1 MFSQR
6 DEWVTAFRGF
16 RHHRGFAFTVV
27 TILAAGITASTT
39 IYAIVYSVLLRPLEY
54 AHPERLVCIWEEYP
68 KMSWGH
74 HVAAS
79 FPTFHEFKRYSHSFD
94 AMELAETEHMLV
106 SRSGENEF
114 VWGTRL
120 SAGFLDLLGVKPY
133 LGRNFLPEEDRPDG
147 MKTAILGY
155 AYWKKRFAGDTNL
168 LGKTILINN
177 SAHVL
182 VGILPRDFQQPA
194 GSEPRVL
201 LPIRRN
207 ATDTKGR
214 GWRGF
219 LSLGRLKPGIS
230 AISAQQELNT
240 IAKRLAELYPENN
253 TGLETSVV
261 PLYEQTVDDAK
272 STVWLLF
279 AAANFIL
286 LIACANAAN
295 LFLVQ
300 SVAREKD
307 MAVRAALGAT
317 RWQIARGL
325 LIESVALSLLAAAIG
340 IGMASV
346 CIKVARTIDIG
357 LGARFE
363 AASLNFSVL
372 GFAIS
377 AAFASGIAFGLVPAG
392 RMSLVNPALSLNE
405 SSRTASAGKNRGR
418 FLRGLI
424 VFEISLSL
432 ILLIGAGLMFKS
444 LERVLSQKPGFDPEG
459 MLVANVDL
467 PEARIPE
474 SQRRL
479 LLYSDLLARI
489 RRLPG
494 VESASLTS
502 NLPLSGADIGGDIMI
517 EDDVKPW
524 TNEQPLPAH
533 LIIESD
539 YFRTLKIPLL
549 KGRIFDSSDSLDARK
564 VSIVSEETAKQLW
577 PGKDV
582 LGKRFTSSLEKDGST
597 VWFTVIGIVGDVRYR
612 SMETRP
618 KLAIYFPLTQTTN
631 ENSSMQLVLRTVRD
645 PLALRA
651 AVQREM
657 HATSKEIPEPEIVSM
672 DQIIAKSVGKRRL
685 QMELLWIFTAIAL
698 ILAMVGTYA
707 IVTYILNQR
716 AREFEIRL
724 VLGAT
729 RNQILGL
736 ALRQGLK
743 LVGCGLAAGLAI
755 SLLLTRFLQS
765 FLFEIAALDPVPF
778 TAGILL
784 LGVVGL
790 LACYIP
796 ARRIANAKA
805 TLLFL
810 S

>member
-1 MFSQR
+1 MCGQAG
-6 DEWVTAFRGF
+6 EWGRVFRGF
-16 RHHRGFAFTVV
+16 RHHRGFAITVMA
-27 TILAAGITASTT
+27 ILAAGIAASTT
-39 IYAIVYSVLLRPLEY
+39 IYAIVYSVLLRPLDY
-54 AHPERLVCIWEEYP
+54 RHPEGLVCIWEEYP

-79 FPTFHEFKRYSHSFD
+79 FPTFHEFKRNSHSFD
-94 AMELAETEHMLV
+94 GMELMETEHMLV
-106 SRSGENEF
+106 SRSGDNEF

-133 LGRNFLPEEDRPDG
+133 LGRNFLPEEDRPEG
-147 MKTAILGY
+147 MNAAILGY
-155 AYWKKRFAGDTNL
+155 SYWKKRFSGETNL

-177 SAHVL
+177 SAHVV

-194 GSEPRVL
+194 GSEPKVL

-219 LSLGRLKPGIS
+219 LSLGRLKPGVS
-230 AISAQQELNT
+230 ALSAQRELNT
-240 IAKRLAELYPENN
+240 IAKRLGEQYPENN

-261 PLYEQTVDDAK
+261 PLYEQTVDDVK

-295 LFLVQ
+295 LFLVR
-300 SVAREKD
+300 SVAREKE

-325 LIESVALSLLAAAIG
+325 LIESVALSIAAAAIG
-340 IGMASV
+340 IGLAFV
-346 CIKVARTIDIG
+346 CIRIARTIDFD
-357 LGARFE
+357 LGARFA
-363 AASLNFSVL
+363 AASLNFPVL

-377 AAFASGIAFGLVPAG
+377 AALATGIAFGSVPAG

-444 LERVLSQKPGFDPEG
+444 LARVLSQKPGFDPEHL
-459 MLVANVDL
+459 LVSNVDL

-474 SQRRL
+474 SKRRL
-479 LLYSDLLARI
+479 FLFSDLLDRI

-517 EDDVKPW
+517 EDDIKPW

-533 LIIESD
+533 LIIESN

-549 KGRIFDSSDSLDARK
+549 KGRIFDSSDSLDVRK

-577 PGKDV
+577 PGKNA

-597 VWFTVIGIVGDVRYR
+597 VWFTVVGVVGDVRYR

-645 PLALRA
+645 PPALRA

-657 HATSKEIPEPEIVSM
+657 HATSKEIPEPETVSM

-685 QMELLWIFTAIAL
+685 QMQLLWIFTSIAL
-698 ILAMVGTYA
+698 ILAMVGTFA

-736 ALRQGLK
+736 ALRQGLN
-743 LVGCGLAAGLAI
+743 LIGCGLAAGLAV

-765 FLFEIAALDPVPF
+765 FLYEIAALDPIAF
-778 TAGILL
+778 TAGTFL
-784 LGVVGL
+784 LGAVGL

-796 ARRIANAKA
+796 ARRIANSKA
-805 TLLFL
+805 TVLLR